1 MTKLPHTWHSDKMEE
16 MKGKSIDSLYYII
29 KDCREAAAAAKDLGN
44 YEAEGRYSDE
54 MHYACMEL
62 KKRQLPVNSK
72 KAG

>member
-1 MTKLPHTWHSDKMEE
+1 MKTYPTNWHSSKMEE
-16 MKGKSIDSLYYII
+16 MKSKSIDSLYYII
-29 KDCREAAAAAKDLGN
+29 NDCKEAAAAAKDLGN